1 LPLTSAHRS
10 ETISCTPM
18 VFSQMLSVLCGSDSG
33 HRLSMQKDKIIGINP
48 VLEALRAGRPVQRLL
63 VAEQRKSDRE
73 VREIVR
79 LARERGIEIRLTTR
93 DALNRE
99 SPNSLHQGVVA
110 FAAARE
116 YATLDDVLQIPAR
129 RGEPALF
136 LVLDSVEDPRNLG
149 AILRT
154 AEAAGVHAVIIPE
167 RRAAG
172 LTETVAKAA
181 AGALEYVPVVKVV
194 NIASAIEE
202 LKKAGVWVA
211 GAEAG
216 GEAAYWDA
224 DFIRPTALVLGGED
238 KGVRRLVKEHC
249 DYLVSLPLMGR
260 IGSLNVSVAA
270 GALLYEVL
278 RQRRGST

>member
-1 LPLTSAHRS
+1 MRSVRCVFRRGFRLT
-10 ETISCTPM
+10 
-18 VFSQMLSVLCGSDSG
+18 
-33 HRLSMQKDKIIGINP
+33 MQKDKIIGINP

-63 VAEQRKSDRE
+63 VAEQRKLDRE

-99 SPNSLHQGVVA
+99 SPDSIHQGVIA

-116 YATLDDVLQIPAR
+116 YATLDDVLEIPAQ
-129 RGEPALF
+129 RGEPSLF

-194 NIASAIEE
+194 NIVNAIEV

-224 DFIRPTALVLGGED
+224 DFVRPTALVLGGED

-249 DYLVSLPLMGR
+249 DYLVSLPLMGK